1 MQPGSQ
7 DPRIEGMYRGDRAW
21 AIGAVV
27 VLWLTVLFVFVQIL
41 PDTGTSA
48 VVAALAVAGGL
59 VLLFNTASIT
69 ALVRHYREDKSHI
82 YGLDLHYLDEMKNR
96 K

>member
-1 MQPGSQ
+1 MC
-7 DPRIEGMYRGDRAW
+7 RGDRAR

-59 VLLFNTASIT
+59 VLLFNYRLDHRAGTPLPRGQDPHLRPRP
-69 ALVRHYREDKSHI
+69 ALRSRRNEEQQK
-82 YGLDLHYLDEMKNR
+82 
-96 K
+96 